1 MYSYLLPTIDS
12 LSLITAEGIASAN
25 QTNVNND
32 TNWWLVI
39 AIIELVL
46 IILLLI
52 TRIKLTPTKEQI
64 VKEEILKEKIDFGN
78 IVRSSFGATELY
90 DKLKKHIHPDRFPN
104 DPQRIA
110 IATELMQLA
119 GKNKTNLKVLEEI
132 KQRAISELN
141 INL

>member
-1 MYSYLLPTIDS
+1 MFTYLLQTIDS
-12 LSLITAEGIASAN
+12 VLLIPNQGIVS
-25 QTNVNND
+25 TTSTEVNNS
-32 TNWWLVI
+32 TNWWMVI

-110 IATELMQLA
+110 ISTELMQLA